1 MSKCYYSLKFIY
13 NCCFAVNGQ
22 PRPLESN
29 QVKYLRRE
37 LIELRNKV
45 NRLLD
50 CLEPPAEPGL
60 STNLPESGRQPG
72 YELFSVI
79 CRIVCCLTVWK
90 RDAWI
95 LVIILNFCLMVQNLI
110 FNASVTS
117 EAEFLFKWS
126 GVKHLGM
133 KLLSLSFC
141 CNIWRCCN

>member
-1 MSKCYYSLKFIY
+1 MLTTVLRLS

-72 YELFSVI
+72 KELFALI
-79 CRIVCCLTVWK
+79 CRVVCCLTK
-90 RDAWI
+90 
-95 LVIILNFCLMVQNLI
+95 
-110 FNASVTS
+110 
-117 EAEFLFKWS
+117 
-126 GVKHLGM
+126 
-133 KLLSLSFC
+133 
-141 CNIWRCCN
+141 

>member
-1 MSKCYYSLKFIY
+1 M
-13 NCCFAVNGQ
+13 NGQ

-72 YELFSVI
+72 KEWFGLM
-79 CRIVCCLTVWK
+79 CRVVC
-90 RDAWI
+90 
-95 LVIILNFCLMVQNLI
+95 
-110 FNASVTS
+110 
-117 EAEFLFKWS
+117 
-126 GVKHLGM
+126 
-133 KLLSLSFC
+133 SLKK
-141 CNIWRCCN
+141 

>member
-1 MSKCYYSLKFIY
+1 MLQASKSWNFFCHFRLGVSTVLSLC

-50 CLEPPAEPGL
+50 CLEPPADPGL

-72 YELFSVI
+72 QELFALV
-79 CRIVCCLTVWK
+79 CRVVRCLTK
-90 RDAWI
+90 
-95 LVIILNFCLMVQNLI
+95 
-110 FNASVTS
+110 
-117 EAEFLFKWS
+117 
-126 GVKHLGM
+126 
-133 KLLSLSFC
+133 
-141 CNIWRCCN
+141 

>member
-1 MSKCYYSLKFIY
+1 MLLASKSLNFFFVILNWMLTTVLRLS

-72 YELFSVI
+72 KELFALI
-79 CRIVCCLTVWK
+79 CRVVCCLTK
-90 RDAWI
+90 
-95 LVIILNFCLMVQNLI
+95 
-110 FNASVTS
+110 
-117 EAEFLFKWS
+117 
-126 GVKHLGM
+126 
-133 KLLSLSFC
+133 
-141 CNIWRCCN
+141 